1 MTKKTAEECKMSA
14 LHLHGLIYAI
24 DHILTEVDES
34 DRELQSAAV
43 SMVMIARDLSR
54 KLSDDMDTVVWE
66 ANQ

>member
-1 MTKKTAEECKMSA
+1 MTRKMAAECKMDA